1 MDKIISQCYK
11 SRAETDSRQTEPE
24 KQPEANSSEK
34 QKTTREMDAPEP
46 VEKRGGPPKFKAR
59 TTRTFKSKAPKP
71 GQKGFGDDIPG
82 MEGLGTDITVV
93 CPWEAFGDM
102 ELSDLAKYGILEII
116 SQCYKSRA
124 ETDSRQTEPEKQPE
138 ANSSEKQKTTRDNGS
153 LKKRSFKAGSGRTSD
168 IGVNLLWLYFRNQ
181 PEMDAPEPVEKRGGP
196 PKFKARTTRTFKSK
210 APKPGQK
217 GFGDD
222 IPGMEGLGTDI
233 TVVCPWEAF
242 GDMELSDL
250 AKYGIL

>member
-1 MDKIISQCYK
+1 M
-11 SRAETDSRQTEPE
+11 
-24 KQPEANSSEK
+24 
-34 QKTTREMDAPEP
+34 
-46 VEKRGGPPKFKAR
+46 R
-59 TTRTFKSKAPKP
+59 T
-71 GQKGFGDDIPG
+71 
-82 MEGLGTDITVV
+82 M
-93 CPWEAFGDM
+93 
-102 ELSDLAKYGILEII
+102 
-116 SQCYKSRA
+116 
-124 ETDSRQTEPEKQPE
+124 
-138 ANSSEKQKTTRDNGS
+138 
-153 LKKRSFKAGSGRTSD
+153 RST
-168 IGVNLLWLYFRNQ
+168 LLNQ